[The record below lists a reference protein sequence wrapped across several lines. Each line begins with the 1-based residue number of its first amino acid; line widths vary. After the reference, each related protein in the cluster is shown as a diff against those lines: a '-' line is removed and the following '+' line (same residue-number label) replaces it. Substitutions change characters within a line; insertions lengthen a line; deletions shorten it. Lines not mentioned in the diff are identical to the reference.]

1 MPIKRFEKI
10 ISEVSKMSIFEK
22 RMINDLST
30 NEILILSQFEK
41 TKEIEVN
48 DLLKLSINNY
58 CSRAQFYRYLSHL
71 IDLNYLERSKEDK
84 SIILKS
90 Y

>member
-1 MPIKRFEKI
+1 MPNKRFKKI
-10 ISEVSKMSIFEK
+10 ITEISKMSIFEK

-30 NEILILSQFEK
+30 NEILILSQFK
-41 TKEIEVN
+41 KSKEIEVN
-48 DLLKLSINNY
+48 NLLNLCINNY

-71 IDLNYLERSKEDK
+71 IELKYLVRSKENK
-84 SIILKS
+84 AIIIKS

>member
-48 DLLKLSINNY
+48 DLLKLSVSNY

-71 IDLNYLERSKEDK
+71 IGLNYLERSKKDK

>member
-41 TKEIEVN
+41 TKEMGVN
-48 DLLKLSINNY
+48 DLLKLSVNNY
-58 CSRAQFYRYLSHL
+58 CSRAQFYRYLVHL
-71 IDLNYLERSKEDK
+71 INLNYLERSKETK
-84 SIILKS
+84 NKLLNE
-90 Y
+90 